1 MFSLQHFALLQH
13 GVSPII
19 TGTLWLLIAFSVIT
33 WTIMLIKAWQQ
44 WQMGKQNRMFH
55 RLFWEAKGL
64 SAAAEAVKDTHGP
77 LAQVCRAGFGVMRD
91 MRSTDKADLQHSGD
105 LQDILERTLRQ
116 EVQNQQ
122 GALDSG
128 LAPLASIGST
138 APFVGLFG
146 TVWGIMHALQDI
158 GLTGSAGLD
167 VVAGPIGEALI
178 ATALGIA
185 TAVPAVLAYNFFLR
199 RLRIN
204 VAQLENF
211 ATDFLHLAIKHDLNR
226 TTGGGKHG
234 DSN

>member
-1 MFSLQHFALLQH
+1 MFSLQHFASLQH
-13 GVSPII
+13 GASPVIM
-19 TGTLWLLIAFSVIT
+19 GTLWLLVAFSVIT
-33 WTIMLIKAWQQ
+33 WTIILIKAWRQ
-44 WQMGKQNRMFH
+44 WRMGKQNRLFH
-55 RLFWEAKGL
+55 RLFWQAKGL
-64 SAAAEAVKDTHGP
+64 QAAADAAKDAPGS
-77 LAQVCRAGFGVMRD
+77 LAQVCRAGFGVMHA
-91 MRSTDKADLQHSGD
+91 MRSADNADLQHSGD

-122 GALDSG
+122 GVLDAG

-158 GLTGSAGLD
+158 GQTGSAGLD

-226 TTGGGKHG
+226 PTGAKHG

>member
-1 MFSLQHFALLQH
+1 MLQHLTS
-13 GVSPII
+13 GSSPVIV
-19 TGTLWLLIAFSVIT
+19 GTLWLLVVFSVIT
-33 WTIMLIKAWQQ
+33 WTILLVKTWQLRCL
-44 WQMGKQNRMFH
+44 GKQNRQFH
-55 RLFWEAKGL
+55 QLFWQAKGL
-64 SAAAEAVKDTHGP
+64 QAAADAAKDAPGS
-77 LAQVCRAGFGVMRD
+77 LAQVCRVGFGVMQ
-91 MRSTDKADLQHSGD
+91 MRGTDTTDLQHSGE

-122 GALDSG
+122 SALDSG

-146 TVWGIMHALQDI
+146 TVWGIMDALREI
-158 GLTGSAGLD
+158 GASGSAGLD

-185 TAVPAVLAYNFFLR
+185 TAIPAVLAYNFFLR
-199 RLRIN
+199 RLKIN

-211 ATDFLHLAIKHDLNR
+211 ATDFLHLAIKTDLKR
-226 TTGGGKHG
+226 STGDAHV

>member
-1 MFSLQHFALLQH
+1 MFSLQHFASLQH
-13 GVSPII
+13 GASPVIV
-19 TGTLWLLIAFSVIT
+19 GTLWLLIAFSVIT
-33 WTIMLIKAWQQ
+33 WTIILIKAWRQ
-44 WQMGKQNRMFH
+44 WRMGQQNREFH
-55 RLFWEAKGL
+55 RLFWQAKGL
-64 SAAAEAVKDTHGP
+64 QAAADTAKDALGP
-77 LAQVCRAGFGVMRD
+77 LAQVCRAGFDVMHG
-91 MRSTDKADLQHSGD
+91 MRSADNADLQHSGD
-105 LQDILERTLRQ
+105 LHDILERTLRQ

-122 GALDSG
+122 GVLDAG

-146 TVWGIMHALQDI
+146 TGWGIMHALQDI
-158 GLTGSAGLD
+158 GQSGSAGLD

-199 RLRIN
+199 RLKIN

-226 TTGGGKHG
+226 PTGAKHG